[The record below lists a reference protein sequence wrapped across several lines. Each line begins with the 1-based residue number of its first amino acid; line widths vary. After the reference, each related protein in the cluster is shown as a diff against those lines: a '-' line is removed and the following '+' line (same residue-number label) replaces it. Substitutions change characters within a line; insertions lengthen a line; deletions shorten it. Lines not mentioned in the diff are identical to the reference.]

1 MTAELQRLLQLPV
14 RTEPFDV
21 NTLDVIRSPKHQA
34 RSTLSM
40 LTSIH
45 VGLARLPRPNHRFV
59 IAFAS
64 YDCSPPMVREVPT
77 EHLIPLFP
85 LKSSLLHNKNRPPS
99 VSDRLYAHYYFA
111 TKHKSAK
118 RLISKRI
125 SPSSTRPH
133 FHACQETT

>member
-45 VGLARLPRPNHRFV
+45 VGLAHLPRPNHRFV

-64 YDCSPPMVREVPT
+64 YDCSSPMVREVST
-77 EHLIPLFP
+77 EQLLRVSA
-85 LKSSLLHNKNRPPS
+85 LKRSQ
-99 VSDRLYAHYYFA
+99 V
-111 TKHKSAK
+111 T
-118 RLISKRI
+118 
-125 SPSSTRPH
+125 
-133 FHACQETT
+133 